1 MLGFIRGW
9 YTWNHVM
16 EILLELPIHHVMGN
30 HVRQDPAVK
39 GNFKNVSVVL
49 YPNIIHI
56 LDLVHYSIL
65 LGTINGHI

>member
-1 MLGFIRGW
+1 
-9 YTWNHVM
+9 M

-30 HVRQDPAVK
+30 YVRQDPAVK